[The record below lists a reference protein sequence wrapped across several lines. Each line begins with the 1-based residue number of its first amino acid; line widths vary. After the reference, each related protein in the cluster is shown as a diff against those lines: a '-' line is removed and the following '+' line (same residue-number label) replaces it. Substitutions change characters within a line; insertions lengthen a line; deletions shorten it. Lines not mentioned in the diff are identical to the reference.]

1 MSQSPLALAWDDIV
15 SGLRRWRLAAML
27 GWTDIRLRYR
37 GSVLGP
43 CWLTLSALV
52 MVASMGVIYARL
64 FHMVLKDY
72 LPFLSLSLALWQVG
86 LASLLQESCTC
97 FTEADSMIHAMKLP
111 YTLQAIRLLVRNA
124 IVFAHSIIVPIGVFI
139 LYGVWPGLVS
149 LASLPGLLLWC
160 VNGYAACLLLGPF
173 CARFRDITPVV
184 AAFMQIAFYVTPIIW
199 QPGQLGARSR
209 YLLLNPFYDM
219 MELVRGPILGHL
231 PSLTMIG
238 ISVGLSVIWC
248 GLAFMTFLRTRAR
261 LAFWV

>member
-1 MSQSPLALAWDDIV
+1 MSQSRYALAWQDIV
-15 SGLRRWRLAAML
+15 LGLRSWRLAATL

-43 CWLTLSALV
+43 FWLTLSALI

-64 FHMVLKDY
+64 FHMVLRDY
-72 LPFLSLSLALWQVG
+72 LPFLSLSMALWQVG

-97 FTEADSMIHAMKLP
+97 FVDAEATIHAMKLP
-111 YTLQAIRLLVRNA
+111 YTVQAIRLLVRNM
-124 IVFAHSIIVPIGVFI
+124 IVFAHSIIVPIGVFV
-139 LYGVWPGLVS
+139 LYGVWPGLIS
-149 LASLPGLLLWC
+149 LAALPGLLLW
-160 VNGYAACLLLGPF
+160 VLNGYAACLLLGPF

-199 QPGQLGARSR
+199 QPGQLGPRAR

-231 PSLTMIG
+231 PSPLMIA
-238 ISVGLSVIWC
+238 IACAVSAVWC
-248 GLAFMTFLRTRAR
+248 GLGFMTFARTRAR